1 VVTLRQTAAKN
12 PDLIEKFVKSIVEA
26 TYIFK
31 SNKSK
36 SLSALRRYMKGADE
50 EILEESYQHTGATL
64 DEAPFPSLQVVK
76 EGLEMLSLQYP
87 QAKQVDANLII
98 DPSFVKRIDDSGFIR
113 GLYKK

>member
-1 VVTLRQTAAKN
+1 MRQTAAKN
-12 PDLIEKFVKSIVEA
+12 PDLIENFVKSIVEA

-31 SNKSK
+31 SNKAK

-50 EILEESYQHTGATL
+50 EILEESYPHTRATL

-76 EGLEMLSLQYP
+76 QGLDMLSLQYP

-98 DPSFVKRIDDSGFIR
+98 DPSFVKRIDDSGFIH